1 MQNSLS
7 FNEKN
12 VSSTRKRMYCNFT
25 MEDLP
30 KQKNHYRKIEY
41 LSKFFIFLGI
51 DEYNCIIFLDT
62 ETDQHI
68 RHIDE
73 LKKFIS
79 AVYSPP
85 LSLFARDAQYSQFKN
100 FWPSSASVLHVVATC
115 HWATALPPPRAVLH
129 APPPALDSAASPRS
143 PAFDAATIGRHLMP
157 L

>member
-7 FNEKN
+7 FYEKN

-41 LSKFFIFLGI
+41 LPKFFIFLGI

-73 LKKFIS
+73 LKKFIP

-85 LSLFARDAQYSQFKN
+85 SLSSRGTHNILSSN
-100 FWPSSASVLHVVATC
+100 FFGHRQPPSSMSSPPATG
-115 HWATALPPPRAVLH
+115 PPPCLH
-129 APPPALDSAASPRS
+129 PEPSSTHHNRPSTPPPAR
-143 PAFDAATIGRHLMP
+143 GHRP
-157 L
+157 LTPPP

>member
-41 LSKFFIFLGI
+41 LPKFFIFLGI
-51 DEYNCIIFLDT
+51 DEYNCIIP
-62 ETDQHI
+62 
-68 RHIDE
+68 R
-73 LKKFIS
+73 FI
-79 AVYSPP
+79 PP
-85 LSLFARDAQYSQFKN
+85 LPLFARDAQYSQFKI

-129 APPPALDSAASPRS
+129 APQLALDSAASSRS
-143 PAFDAATIGRHLMP
+143 PALDAATIGRHLMP